1 MTVIV
6 SLAEMAP
13 GQTGMVVSL
22 EGGHG
27 MMRRLAA
34 MGLHRGAAVIKTS
47 SQPLRGPI
55 SVQVGN
61 TEVAMGFGLARRV
74 MVEVPG

>member
-1 MTVIV
+1 MIV

-34 MGLHRGAAVIKTS
+34 MGLHRGAAVTKTS
-47 SQPLRGPI
+47 SQPFRGPI

-61 TEVAMGFGLARRV
+61 TEVALGFGLARRV

>member
-1 MTVIV
+1 MIV

-34 MGLHRGAAVIKTS
+34 MGLHRGAAVTKTS
-47 SQPLRGPI
+47 TQPFRGPI

>member
-1 MTVIV
+1 
-6 SLAEMAP
+6 MAP

-27 MMRRLAA
+27 MMRRIAA
-34 MGLHRGAAVIKTS
+34 MGLHRGAAVTKTS
-47 SQPLRGPI
+47 SQPFRGPI

-61 TEVAMGFGLARRV
+61 TEVALGFGLARRV

>member
-1 MTVIV
+1 VIV
-6 SLAEMAP
+6 SLAELAS
-13 GQTGMVVSL
+13 GQTGIVISL
-22 EGGHG
+22 EGGRG

-34 MGLHRGAAVIKTS
+34 MGLYRGAAITKTS
-47 SQPLRGPI
+47 SQPFRGPV

-61 TEVAMGFGLARRV
+61 TEVALGFGLARRV

>member
-1 MTVIV
+1 VIV

-13 GQTGMVVSL
+13 GQTGIVISL

-27 MMRRLAA
+27 MMRRLAV
-34 MGLHRGAAVIKTS
+34 MGLRRGVAVTKTS
-47 SQPLRGPI
+47 SQPFRGPV
-55 SVQVGN
+55 SVEVGN
-61 TEVAMGFGLARRV
+61 TEIALGFGLARRV

>member
-1 MTVIV
+1 MIV

-34 MGLHRGAAVIKTS
+34 MGLHRGAAVTKTS
-47 SQPLRGPI
+47 TQPFRGPI
-55 SVQVGN
+55 GVQVGN

>member
-1 MTVIV
+1 VIV
-6 SLAEMAP
+6 SLAEMAA
-13 GQTGMVVSL
+13 GQTGIVMSL

-27 MMRRLAA
+27 MVRRLAA
-34 MGLHRGAAVIKTS
+34 MGIRRGVAVTKTS
-47 SQPLRGPI
+47 SQPFRGPV

>member
-1 MTVIV
+1 LIV

-27 MMRRLAA
+27 RMRRLAA
-34 MGLHRGAAVIKTS
+34 MGLHRGAAVTKTS
-47 SQPLRGPI
+47 TQPFRGPI